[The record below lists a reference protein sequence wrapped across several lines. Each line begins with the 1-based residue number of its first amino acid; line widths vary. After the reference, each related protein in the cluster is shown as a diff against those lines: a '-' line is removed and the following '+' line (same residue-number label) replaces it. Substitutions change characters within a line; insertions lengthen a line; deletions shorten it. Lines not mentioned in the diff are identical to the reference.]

1 MVWVNRDVLHRW
13 LDVTEEQ
20 TLADSRLHVWT
31 FMENIYRLEEVPE
44 SLDSFEGLISTGL
57 GPGSW
62 TEGRGQH

>member
-1 MVWVNRDVLHRW
+1 MNRDVLHRW
-13 LDVTEEQ
+13 LDATEEE

-31 FMENIYRLEEVPE
+31 FMENIYRLEEVQE
-44 SLDSFEGLISTGL
+44 SLISSRL